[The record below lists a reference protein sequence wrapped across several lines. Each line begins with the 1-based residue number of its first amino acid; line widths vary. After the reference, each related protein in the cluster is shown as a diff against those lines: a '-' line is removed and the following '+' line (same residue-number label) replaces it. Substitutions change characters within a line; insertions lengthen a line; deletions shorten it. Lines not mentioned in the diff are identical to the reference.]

1 MICFG
6 YLQQIRIMAFIDIDS
21 LNEKEV
27 FPGYKG
33 RAIHTS
39 TNTYMYWKIDAGAGV
54 PEHAHMHEQ
63 TAHVLKGTFELT
75 IEGKTELLEPGK
87 AAVIP
92 PNVKHSGRAITYCE
106 LLDVFYPEREDY
118 KF

>member
-1 MICFG
+1 MP
-6 YLQQIRIMAFIDIDS
+6 FININS

-33 RAIHTS
+33 RAIHTG
-39 TNTYMYWKIDAGAGV
+39 TTTYMYWKIEVGAAV
-54 PEHAHMHEQ
+54 PEHSHIHEQ
-63 TAHVLKGTFELT
+63 VVNVLKGMFELT
-75 IEGKTELLEPGK
+75 VDGQKELLEPGK
-87 AAVIP
+87 VAVIP

-106 LLDVFYPEREDY
+106 LLDVFLPEREDY